1 MSFTLQ
7 VVIFSS
13 LPLFLACLIWK
24 SYFSSSKSHIN
35 QPPSPPKLPLIGNL
49 HQLGSSP
56 HRALQSM
63 AQTYGPLMLLHF
75 GTVPVIIAS
84 SVDAAREIMKTHDI
98 IFSNRLFSNIA
109 NRIFYGSKDIAF
121 APYGEYWRQVKSISI
136 LHLFNNKRVESF
148 RQVREDE
155 VGQMIKKI
163 QKSNNVVDLSE
174 LLVSLTN
181 NVVSRVALGRTY
193 EGMGVKNMLD
203 RMVQLMAGFSMGN
216 YIPSLEWMDRLSGL
230 HRKADDLAKEI
241 DEFCE
246 GVVEAH
252 LNKKDFGVEGQDLVD
267 VLLEIQRDNST
278 GFHLERHMIK
288 AIILDIFSGGTD
300 TTSTTLQWAITE
312 LLRNPRA
319 MKELQQEAREIGQ
332 GRSLIPEEDLDK
344 MPYLKAVIKEAFRLH
359 IPAPLLVP
367 RESTKDVKLL
377 GYDIASGTQVVV
389 NAWAI
394 ARDPS
399 VWEEPEEFRP
409 ERFLNNPIDYKG
421 FHFEL
426 IPFGAGRRG
435 CPGINFAT
443 VINELAL
450 ANLVYKFD
458 FALSG
463 EKAFDMTESYGIT
476 VHRKYPIL
484 VTATSYK

>member
-1 MSFTLQ
+1 
-7 VVIFSS
+7 
-13 LPLFLACLIWK
+13 
-24 SYFSSSKSHIN
+24 
-35 QPPSPPKLPLIGNL
+35 
-49 HQLGSSP
+49 
-56 HRALQSM
+56 
-63 AQTYGPLMLLHF
+63 
-75 GTVPVIIAS
+75 
-84 SVDAAREIMKTHDI
+84 MKTHDI

-203 RMVQLMAGFSMGN
+203 QMVQLMAGFSMGN

-288 AIILDIFSGGTD
+288 AIILVRHMITTIIFLT
-300 TTSTTLQWAITE
+300 
-312 LLRNPRA
+312 
-319 MKELQQEAREIGQ
+319 
-332 GRSLIPEEDLDK
+332 
-344 MPYLKAVIKEAFRLH
+344 
-359 IPAPLLVP
+359 
-367 RESTKDVKLL
+367 
-377 GYDIASGTQVVV
+377 
-389 NAWAI
+389 
-394 ARDPS
+394 
-399 VWEEPEEFRP
+399 
-409 ERFLNNPIDYKG
+409 
-421 FHFEL
+421 
-426 IPFGAGRRG
+426 
-435 CPGINFAT
+435 
-443 VINELAL
+443 
-450 ANLVYKFD
+450 
-458 FALSG
+458 
-463 EKAFDMTESYGIT
+463 
-476 VHRKYPIL
+476 
-484 VTATSYK
+484 